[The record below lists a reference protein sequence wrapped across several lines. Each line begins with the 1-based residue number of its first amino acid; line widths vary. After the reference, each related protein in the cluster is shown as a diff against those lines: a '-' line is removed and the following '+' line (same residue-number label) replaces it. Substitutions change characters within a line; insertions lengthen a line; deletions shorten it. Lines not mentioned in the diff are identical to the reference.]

1 MSRVPPH
8 LWIWGSSGEAVPAH
22 RVPTP
27 SPPAPSTCQASLS
40 LSPSAPVELLF
51 ILQGWSQMSLL
62 LGSLLPDWVSLR
74 AEPVLSPHHCPR
86 SERALGRDEGEGE
99 EGGFPETHCVAR
111 TTYPGPGAQ
120 WGPSPTVRLA
130 QESWT
135 RWIKCF
141 WPQ

>member
-40 LSPSAPVELLF
+40 LYPSAPVELLF

-62 LGSLLPDWVSLR
+62 LGSLLRDWVSLR
-74 AEPVLSPHHCPR
+74 AEPVLSPHHCHAQREPWGGMKGR
-86 SERALGRDEGEGE
+86 GRRGASQRLTVWPEPPTLALGPSR
-99 EGGFPETHCVAR
+99 
-111 TTYPGPGAQ
+111 GPALQ
-120 WGPSPTVRLA
+120 
-130 QESWT
+130 
-135 RWIKCF
+135 
-141 WPQ
+141 